1 MIVTI
6 WRHGEAGSA
15 SSDKQRELS
24 DKGFDDIGFGCHQF
38 HHALTARGIPAPD
51 LLLYS
56 PWVRTRETADIIA
69 SAFTHAPSRELD
81 ALRPGSSVQRV
92 ESALVE
98 MAKNGGNPDSDT
110 SAPAHVVLV
119 SHQPLVSQLVD
130 YFLDTAG
137 SVPSLS
143 PGALV
148 TFELSSPARACGE
161 LRFWAVPPEYQ
172 AGV

>member
-1 MIVTI
+1 MP
-6 WRHGEAGSA
+6 R
-15 SSDKQRELS
+15 
-24 DKGFDDIGFGCHQF
+24 KG
-38 HHALTARGIPAPD
+38 PAPK
-51 LLLYS
+51 
-56 PWVRTRETADIIA
+56 
-69 SAFTHAPSRELD
+69 
-81 ALRPGSSVQRV
+81 RPVVVDPVYGS
-92 ESALVE
+92 
-98 MAKNGGNPDSDT
+98 
-110 SAPAHVVLV
+110 
-119 SHQPLVSQLVD
+119 PLVSQLVD

>member
-1 MIVTI
+1 MDPTVKK
-6 WRHGEAGSA
+6 GEA
-15 SSDKQRELS
+15 LITI
-24 DKGFDDIGFGCHQF
+24 DD
-38 HHALTARGIPAPD
+38 
-51 LLLYS
+51 
-56 PWVRTRETADIIA
+56 
-69 SAFTHAPSRELD
+69 
-81 ALRPGSSVQRV
+81 
-92 ESALVE
+92 LVV
-98 MAKNGGNPDSDT
+98 GNPDSDT

>member
-15 SSDKQRELS
+15 PSDKQRELT
-24 DKGFDDIGFGCHQF
+24 DKGFDDVGFGCRQF
-38 HHALTARGIPAPD
+38 HHALEARGMPSPD

-69 SAFTHAPSRELD
+69 SAFTHAPSRELE

-92 ESALVE
+92 ESALVQL
-98 MAKNGGNPDSDT
+98 AKPEANPDSDT
-110 SAPAHVVLV
+110 LLPTHVVLV

-130 YFLDTAG
+130 YFMDTAG
-137 SVPSLS
+137 AVPPLS
-143 PGALV
+143 PGAFV
-148 TFELSSPARACGE
+148 TFELSTPARACGE